1 LIIKDG
7 LKTNIVSRKF
17 GWYLAR
23 INASIEN
30 FVNIV
35 VMSYKTMQRFKL
47 QPGRNVKISNSIKS
61 HSRVEVFDRFILIPY
76 FKEFIR
82 NYWLL
87 HDVIQSI
94 TNVTYRYVDKEYIAS
109 IIKLMSIFYQN
120 RGDKR
125 GFVMKELL
133 EFDNPENFQMDI
145 AMPESWLNQN
155 SVDLGDT
162 VLLRND
168 EPSPIIL

>member
-1 LIIKDG
+1 M
-7 LKTNIVSRKF
+7 KTNILSRKF

-23 INASIEN
+23 INASVEN
-30 FVNIV
+30 FANIV
-35 VMSYKTMQRFKL
+35 FMSYKTMQRFKL

-61 HSRVEVFDRFILIPY
+61 HSRIEFFDKFVLLPY
-76 FKEFIR
+76 YKEFIR

-94 TNVTYRYVDKEYIAS
+94 TNTTYRYIDKEYIAG
-109 IIKLMSIFYQN
+109 IIKIMSSFYQN

-125 GFVMKELL
+125 GLVIKELL
-133 EFDNPENFQMDI
+133 EFDSPENFQMAI
-145 AMPESWLNQN
+145 AMPEYWLNQN

-168 EPSPIIL
+168 EPSPVIL